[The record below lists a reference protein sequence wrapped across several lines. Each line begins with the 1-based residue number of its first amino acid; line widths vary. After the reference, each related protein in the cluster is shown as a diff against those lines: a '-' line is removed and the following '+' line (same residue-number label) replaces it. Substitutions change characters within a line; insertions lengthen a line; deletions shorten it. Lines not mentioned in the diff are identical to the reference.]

1 MKRYVFFTLFS
12 LLILQSCI
20 STNPKADYLEEKEM
34 DGMQVINIKVP
45 MWIVKPAM
53 RKSLRQE
60 GESPEMIALVNKI
73 SSIKIKTIQSENAE
87 KIKKIATST
96 KKYQFE
102 DWITVKNGGYLVN
115 FSVKQKGD
123 DIKQLLV
130 AVNGDRELVFIDMKG
145 NFTAE
150 DISKAI
156 QYSENKNIEKWIRF
170 NEN

>member
-1 MKRYVFFTLFS
+1 MKRYIFFTLFS
-12 LLILQSCI
+12 LLMLQSCI
-20 STNPKADYLEEKEM
+20 STNPKAEYLEEEEM
-34 DGMQVINIKVP
+34 NGAQVINIKVP
-45 MWIVKPAM
+45 MWIAKPAM
-53 RKSLRQE
+53 KKSLRQE

-115 FSVKQKGD
+115 FFVKQKGD
-123 DIKQLLV
+123 DIKQLLI

-150 DISKAI
+150 DISKAV
-156 QYSENKNIEKWIRF
+156 QYSENKSIEKWIRF